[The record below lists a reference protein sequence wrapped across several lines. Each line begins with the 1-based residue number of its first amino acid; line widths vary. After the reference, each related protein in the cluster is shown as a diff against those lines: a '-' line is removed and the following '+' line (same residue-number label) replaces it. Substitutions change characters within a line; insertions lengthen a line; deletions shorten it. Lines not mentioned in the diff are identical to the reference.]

1 MVLFVYLG
9 LFTWNIRTGY
19 VDTVASHTGLELTRW
34 VLSPGRW
41 AWSRV
46 SSFWERYV
54 YFVGV
59 RQEAETL
66 RGELAKSQEELV
78 TAREEAARAKRLDGL
93 LGIIPPPE
101 WTREGARVIASRL
114 GPNAA
119 LETFVIDKG
128 RRHDVD
134 VNTPV
139 VAPEGVVGR
148 VLRTSLSAATVLMV
162 TDPNSRIPVVSQKT
176 RTQGILMGSGA
187 NSPLQ
192 MQYVSLSAPVE
203 EGETLVTTGLAG
215 IFPAGLPIGKVLRVT
230 REGASIFLNIQA
242 QTLFDSRRLE
252 EVALLKKVPP
262 PQPEASQEVLPDTST
277 KRPKGGGAEKKGETR
292 KKRSKTDTEENK
304 PQEGSLERKKPQ
316 REGQ

>member
-19 VDTVASHTGLELTRW
+19 VDTLASHTGLELTRW
-34 VLSPGRW
+34 VLTPGRW
-41 AWSRV
+41 AWTRA

-66 RGELAKSQEELV
+66 RAELAKTQEELV
-78 TAREEAARAKRLDGL
+78 TTREDSARAKRLAEL
-93 LGIIPPPE
+93 LAMVPPPE
-101 WTREGARVIASRL
+101 WNREAARVIANRL

-148 VLRTSLSAATVLMV
+148 VLRCSMSAATVLMI

-176 RTQGILMGSGA
+176 RTQGILVGRGGGA
-187 NSPLQ
+187 ALQ
-192 MQYVSLSAPVE
+192 MQYVSLSAGIE

-215 IFPAGLPIGKVLRVT
+215 IFPPGLPMAKVAQVT

-242 QTLFDSRRLE
+242 QPLFDPKRLE
-252 EVALLKKVPP
+252 EVALLKRIVL
-262 PQPEASQEVLPDTST
+262 PQPEPSEGLPDTST
-277 KRPKGGGAEKKGETR
+277 KRPKGGAAEKKGESS
-292 KKRSKTDTEENK
+292 KRRAKNEPNDPK
-304 PQEGSLERKKPQ
+304 LQEGQPERKKAQ

>member
-19 VDTVASHTGLELTRW
+19 VDTVASNTGLELTRW
-34 VLSPGRW
+34 VLTPGRW
-41 AWSRV
+41 VWTRV

-66 RGELAKSQEELV
+66 RDELAKTQEELV
-78 TAREEAARAKRLDGL
+78 TTREEAARAKRLADL
-93 LGIIPPPE
+93 LGILPPPE
-101 WTREGARVIASRL
+101 WSREAARVIAHRL

-128 RRHDVD
+128 SRSGVD

-148 VLRTSLSAATVLMV
+148 VLRTSLSAATVLMI

-176 RTQGILMGSGA
+176 RTQGILIGRGA
-187 NSPLQ
+187 GATLQ
-192 MQYVSLSAPVE
+192 LQYVSLSAGIE

-215 IFPAGLPIGKVLRVT
+215 IFPPGLPMGKVTQVT

-242 QTLFDSRRLE
+242 QPFFDPARLE
-252 EVALLKKVPP
+252 EVALLKRVPP
-262 PQPEASQEVLPDTST
+262 APEAAVESLPDTST
-277 KRPKGGGAEKKGETR
+277 KRPKGGGAEKKGESR
-292 KKRSKTDTEENK
+292 KRRAKAGPDEPKI
-304 PQEGSLERKKPQ
+304 QEGQPEHKKLQ